1 MALKYIDAVGID
13 TIKVYEDQLLEYA
26 TEKLE
31 AIDGMRIIG
40 TAKSKTAVLSFVID
54 GIHSYDLGTLLD
66 QMGVAIRTGHHCAQ
80 PLIESYGLSGTL
92 RASFAM
98 YNTMEEV
105 DEFIAALKK
114 SISML
119 Q

>member
-1 MALKYIDAVGID
+1 MRKIEAIGID
-13 TIKVYEDQLLEYA
+13 RIKAYEDQLLKYA
-26 TEKLE
+26 TEKLK
-31 AIDGMRIIG
+31 AIDAVRIIG

-66 QMGVAIRTGHHCAQ
+66 QMGIAIRTGHHCAQ
-80 PLIESYGLSGTL
+80 PLIESFGLSGTL

-105 DEFIAALKK
+105 DEFITALKK